1 MLAGCTKVFVNMGSN
16 RESPKRSLRR
26 RIFICATWVA
36 LAYSVY
42 SIASMIGWQVWLTAY
57 HNSPFATSFSPP
69 GKPEEA
75 ELVGL
80 WVPDEET
87 AARLR
92 TLTGKFSGDS
102 AGPRLSLDKHSFE
115 ASDVPYL
122 MKESAPQIL
131 FASWRGS
138 WNLYRQQEMWAVYL
152 PGGPVDARGFLHEE
166 RSRYRLGLV
175 VGDPAVNEPLWFIKK

>member
-1 MLAGCTKVFVNMGSN
+1 MASN

-26 RIFICATWVA
+26 RIFIYATWVA

-42 SIASMIGWQVWLTAY
+42 SLAGMLGRQVWVSAVN
-57 HNSPFATSFSPP
+57 HSSSPTRLPPP

-92 TLTGKFSGDS
+92 AMSVIFS
-102 AGPRLSLDKHSFE
+102 AGSAAPRLSLSKDSCE
-115 ASDVPYL
+115 ASDLPYL
-122 MKESAPQIL
+122 LKESAPQIF
-131 FASWRGS
+131 FATWRGN
-138 WNLYRQQEMWAVYL
+138 WNLYRQQDTWAVYL
-152 PGGPVDARGFLHEE
+152 PGGPVGVRGFLHWEG
-166 RSRYRLGLV
+166 SRYRLRLV
-175 VGDPAVNEPLWFIKK
+175 VGDPSVNEPLWFVKK